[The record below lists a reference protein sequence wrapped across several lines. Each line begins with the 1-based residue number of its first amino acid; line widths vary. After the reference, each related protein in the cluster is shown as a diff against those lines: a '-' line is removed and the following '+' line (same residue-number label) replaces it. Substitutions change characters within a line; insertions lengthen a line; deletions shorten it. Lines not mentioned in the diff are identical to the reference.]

1 MRLPTYYEEPGT
13 LHVGTMP
20 DRAYYI
26 PYQDIDAVSCGKRSI
41 SERFLLLS
49 GQWKFRHFVNPY
61 EVPEAFFENDFSSQ
75 GFDEIPVPSCWQMLG
90 YGHHQYTNVRYPF
103 PFDPPYVPTQNPCG
117 AYIKDF
123 VIEEKSAQ
131 KRYYLNFE
139 GVDSCFYVWVNG
151 SFVGYSQ
158 VSHCT
163 SEFDITQYISTGE
176 NRLAVLVLKWCDG
189 SYLEDQDKLRMSGIF
204 RDVYVLIRPQN
215 HIRDLTIQ
223 TPVDKDL
230 QNARIQVSVDWI
242 GNEIPV
248 HCGLYAPNG
257 KLLEEKNIQNNKVDF
272 CVENP
277 LLWNAETPYLYRVV
291 LTTDTE
297 VICQNV
303 GIRTIEIR
311 DKVLYLNGVNI
322 KFKGVNRH
330 DSDPKLGYAV
340 DEASLLQDLTMM
352 KQHNF
357 NAVRTS
363 HYPQAPWAM
372 ELYDRLGFYVIDEAD
387 VESHGTITTYS
398 EKPPYVDD
406 YFIHTI
412 EDRIFGLLCFDPRF
426 EEAFVDRMRRMVH
439 RDKNHASVIVWSLG
453 NESGFG
459 PNLEKAAAW
468 IKQQDRSRPIQYES
482 SIYQMPGHTNDLS
495 NIDLYSRMYAP
506 PEAVD
511 MYCSD
516 EKLNKPVILCEF
528 VHAMGNGPGDIEDYF
543 QRLYQYD
550 QFAGAFV
557 WEWCD
562 HAVWKQE
569 DGQDHYHYGGDFGDW
584 PNDGNFCMDGLVYP
598 DRTPHTG
605 LLEWKNVARPIR
617 AHLEN
622 DGSIWLQNCLD
633 FTNLQ
638 GVIGLQCEV
647 TRDGEIVQC
656 FAAELPDLPPRK
668 EVCLQLPYTIPDSG
682 NCCLNIRYVL
692 LQADVCREAGT
703 IVGFDQFVLR
713 KTPMELPK
721 GRAQDLK
728 AESTDCQTVIT
739 GQNLR
744 YVWNRLTGAFDSLC
758 TNGKELLEKPM
769 QWNIWRAP
777 TDNDRCIR
785 WQWEKAGYDRMIP
798 RVYSSEILCQESREI
813 TLTAHIGLTAVSVQ
827 RIAEVTA
834 VWTVHTD
841 GKIELQ
847 ASISRNI
854 ELPYLPKFG
863 LRMFL
868 PRQFDSVSYF
878 GYGPYESYQDKHH
891 ASMLGRY
898 ESTVAQL
905 HEDYL
910 RPQENG
916 SHHGC
921 MYLRI
926 DGALE
931 VSGDDFSF
939 SASEYTQEELTQKKH
954 NFELEPYG
962 STVLCLDYRQSGIG
976 SNSCGPEL
984 AKRYRL
990 DDSAFTFSLQLLP
1003 V

>member
-1 MRLPTYYEEPGT
+1 MKLPTYYEDPGT

-26 PYQDIDAVSCGKRSI
+26 PYQDTDAVSCEKRSM

-49 GQWKFRHFVNPY
+49 GQWKFRYFENPY
-61 EVPEAFFENDFSSQ
+61 EVPEAFFENEFSSQ
-75 GFDEIPVPSCWQMLG
+75 CFDEIPVPSCWQMLG

-139 GVDSCFYVWVNG
+139 GVDSCFYVWING
-151 SFVGYSQ
+151 SFVGYSL

-189 SYLEDQDKLRMSGIF
+189 SNLEDQDKLRMSGIF

-215 HIRDLTIQ
+215 HIRDLIIQ

-257 KLLEEKNIQNNKVDF
+257 KLLEEKNIQNSKVDF

-372 ELYDRLGFYVIDEAD
+372 ELYDQLGFYVIDEAD

-439 RDKNHASVIVWSLG
+439 RDKNHASIIVWSLG

-516 EKLNKPVILCEF
+516 EKLKKPVILCEF

-569 DGQDHYHYGGDFGDW
+569 QGQDRYLYGGDFGDW

-617 AHLEN
+617 AMLEE
-622 DGSIWLQNCLD
+622 DGSVRFRNCLD
-633 FTNLQ
+633 FMDLQ
-638 GVIGLQCEV
+638 NVLGLQCEV
-647 TRDGEIVQC
+647 TRDGETVQS
-656 FAAELPDLPPRK
+656 FVAELPSILPRR
-668 EVCLQLPYTIPDSG
+668 EVTLQLPYQVPDSG

-692 LQADVCREAGT
+692 LQADACREVGFV
-703 IVGFDQFVLR
+703 VGFDQFVLR
-713 KTPMELPK
+713 KSPMELPQ
-721 GRAQDLK
+721 GTEQALK
-728 AESTDCQTVIT
+728 VESTDCQTVIS
-739 GQNLR
+739 GCNLC
-744 YVWNRLTGAFDSLC
+744 YQWNHLTGTFDSLC
-758 TNGKELLEKPM
+758 VDGKQLLEKPM

-777 TDNDRCIR
+777 TDNDRGIR
-785 WQWEKAGYDRMIP
+785 WHWEKAGYDKMVP
-798 RVYSSEILCQESREI
+798 RVYSSEVLCQESGEI
-813 TLTAHIGLTAVSVQ
+813 VLKAHIGLTAVSIQ
-827 RIAEVTA
+827 RIAEIMA

-841 GKIELQ
+841 GKIEVQ
-847 ASISRNI
+847 ATVNRNT
-854 ELPYLPKFG
+854 ELPYLPRFG

-878 GYGPYESYQDKHH
+878 GYGPYESYQDTHH
-891 ASMLGRY
+891 ASMLGCY
-898 ESTVAQL
+898 ESTVAKL

-921 MYLRI
+921 MYLRL

-931 VSGDDFSF
+931 VSGDDFGF

-954 NFELEPYG
+954 NFELEPCG
-962 STVLCLDYRQSGIG
+962 STVLCLDKCQSGIG
-976 SNSCGPEL
+976 SNSCGPAL
-984 AKRYRL
+984 AHLYRL
-990 DDSAFTFSLQLLP
+990 EDSTFTFSLQLLP

>member
-1 MRLPTYYEEPGT
+1 MKLPTYYEDPGM

-26 PYQDIDAVSCGKRSI
+26 PYHSTEAAFEGERQK
-41 SERFLLLS
+41 SERFMLLS
-49 GQWKFRHFVNPY
+49 GEWKFRYYANRY
-61 EVPEAFFENDFSSQ
+61 EVPEEFGGKDYSADDFDMIS
-75 GFDEIPVPSCWQMLG
+75 VPGCWQNFG
-90 YGHHQYTNVRYPF
+90 YDHHQYTNVRYPI
-103 PFDPPYVPTQNPCG
+103 PFDPPYVPSENPCG
-117 AYIKDF
+117 AYIRDF
-123 VIEEKSAQ
+123 SLNKSEA

-139 GVDSCFYVWVNG
+139 GVDSCFYLWING
-151 SFVGYSQ
+151 YFAGYSQ

-163 SEFDITQYISTGE
+163 SEFDITDYVATGE
-176 NRLAVLVLKWCDG
+176 NRLAVLVFKWCDG

-204 RDVYVLIRPQN
+204 RDVYILERPQN
-215 HIRDLTIQ
+215 HIRDFTIQ
-223 TPVDKDL
+223 TPVEESL
-230 QNARIQVSVDWI
+230 QNAQVRVSADWI
-242 GNEIPV
+242 GNADSV
-248 HCGLYAPNG
+248 KCKLYAPNG
-257 KLLEEKNIQNNKVDF
+257 SLVEEKMMAQNEVTF
-272 CVENP
+272 CIHNP
-277 LLWNAETPYLYRVV
+277 LLWNAETPYLYRLV
-291 LTTDTE
+291 LCTDGE
-297 VICQNV
+297 IICQDV
-303 GIRTIEIR
+303 GIRTITIR
-311 DKVLYLNGVNI
+311 DSVLYLNGVNI

-340 DEASLLQDLTMM
+340 DKASLLRDLTLM

-398 EKPPYVDD
+398 DKPPYIDD
-406 YFIHTI
+406 YFTHTI

-426 EEAFVDRMRRMVH
+426 EEAFVDRMRRMLH
-439 RDKNHASVIVWSLG
+439 RDKNHPSVIVWSLG

-468 IKQQDRSRPIQYES
+468 IKECDPSRPIQYES
-482 SIYQMPGHTNDLS
+482 SIYQMPGHENDLS

-511 MYCSD
+511 MYCTD
-516 EKLNKPVILCEF
+516 ENLKKPVILCEF

-543 QRLYQYD
+543 QRLYAND
-550 QFAGAFV
+550 KFSGAFV

-562 HAVWKQE
+562 HAVWKE
-569 DGQDHYHYGGDFGDW
+569 GKYLYGGDFGDW

-617 AHLEN
+617 ARLEN
-622 DGSIWLQNCLD
+622 DGSVVFRNCLD

-647 TRDGEIVQC
+647 TPNGKITQQ
-656 FAAELPDLPPRK
+656 FTAELPNLLPRA
-668 EVCLQLPYTIPDSG
+668 EVSLQLPYAVPESG
-682 NCCLNIRYVL
+682 NCCLNVRYVL
-692 LQADVCREAGT
+692 LQADACREKGT

-713 KTPMELPK
+713 KASMELPK
-721 GRAQDLK
+721 GVVRALQ
-728 AESTDCQTVIT
+728 AESTEHQTVIT
-739 GQNLR
+739 GENLR
-744 YVWNRLTGAFDSLC
+744 YVWNRLTGTFDSIC
-758 TNGKELLEKPM
+758 VNDKELFERSM

-777 TDNDRCIR
+777 TDNDRGIR
-785 WQWEKAGYDRMIP
+785 WHWEKAGYDKMIP
-798 RVYSSEILCQESREI
+798 RVYHSEICVKESGEI
-813 TLTAHIGLTAVSVQ
+813 ELKAHVGLTAVSIQ
-827 RIAEVTA
+827 KIADVMA

-847 ASISRNI
+847 ATINKNT
-854 ELPYLPKFG
+854 ELPYLPRFG

-868 PRQFDSVSYF
+868 PRQIDRVRYY

-891 ASMLGRY
+891 ASMLGYY
-898 ESTVAQL
+898 ESTVANL

-921 MYLRI
+921 MYLQL

-931 VSGDDFSF
+931 VTGDDFSF
-939 SASEYTQEELTQKKH
+939 NASCYTQEELTQKKH
-954 NFELEPYG
+954 NFELEPCG

-984 AKRYRL
+984 AKKYRL
-990 DDSAFTFSLQLLP
+990 EDSSFTFSVQILP
-1003 V
+1003 I

>member
-1 MRLPTYYEEPGT
+1 MKLPTYYEDPGT

-26 PYQDIDAVSCGKRSI
+26 PYHSTEAAFEGERQK
-41 SERFLLLS
+41 SERFMLLS
-49 GQWKFRHFVNPY
+49 GEWKFRYYANRY
-61 EVPEAFFENDFSSQ
+61 EVPEEFGGKDYSADDFDMIS
-75 GFDEIPVPSCWQMLG
+75 VPGCWQNFG
-90 YGHHQYTNVRYPF
+90 YDHHQYTNVRYPI
-103 PFDPPYVPTQNPCG
+103 PFDPPYVPSENPCG
-117 AYIKDF
+117 AYIRDF
-123 VIEEKSAQ
+123 SLNKSEA

-543 QRLYQYD
+543 QRMYAND
-550 QFAGAFV
+550 KFAGAFV

-562 HAVWKQE
+562 HAVWKE
-569 DGQDHYHYGGDFGDW
+569 GKYLYGGDFGDW

-617 AHLEN
+617 ARLEN
-622 DGSIWLQNCLD
+622 DGSVVFRNCLD

-647 TRDGEIVQC
+647 TQNGKITQQ
-656 FAAELPDLPPRK
+656 FTAELPSLLPRA
-668 EVCLQLPYTIPDSG
+668 EVSLQLPYAVPESG
-682 NCCLNIRYVL
+682 YCCLNIRYVL
-692 LQADVCREAGT
+692 LQADACREVGT

-713 KTPMELPK
+713 KAAIELPQ
-721 GRAQDLK
+721 GTERTLQ
-728 AESTDCQTVIT
+728 AESTDRQTVII

-744 YVWNRLTGAFDSLC
+744 YVWNRLTGTFDSIC
-758 TNGKELLEKPM
+758 VNGKELFEQSM

-777 TDNDRCIR
+777 TDNDRGIR
-785 WQWEKAGYDRMIP
+785 WHWEKAGYDKMIP
-798 RVYSSEILCQESREI
+798 RVYHSEICVKESGEI
-813 TLTAHIGLTAVSVQ
+813 ELKAHVGLTAVSVQ
-827 RIAEVTA
+827 KIADVMA

-847 ASISRNI
+847 ATANKNT
-854 ELPYLPKFG
+854 ELPYLPRFG

-868 PRQFDSVSYF
+868 PRQIDRVRYY

-891 ASMLGRY
+891 ASMLGYY
-898 ESTVAQL
+898 ESTVENL

-921 MYLRI
+921 MYLRL

-939 SASEYTQEELTQKKH
+939 NASEYTQEELTQKKH
-954 NFELEPYG
+954 NFELEPCG
-962 STVLCLDYRQSGIG
+962 STALCLDYRQSGIG
-976 SNSCGPEL
+976 SNSCGPQL

-990 DDSAFTFSLQLLP
+990 GESAFTFSVQMLP
-1003 V
+1003 I